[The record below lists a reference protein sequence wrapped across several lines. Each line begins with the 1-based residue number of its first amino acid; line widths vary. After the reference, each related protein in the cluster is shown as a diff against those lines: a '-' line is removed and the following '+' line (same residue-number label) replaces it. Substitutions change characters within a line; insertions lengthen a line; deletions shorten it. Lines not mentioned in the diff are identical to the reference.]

1 MNSLRAWLSRL
12 LENTLTRRILKNT
25 GYLSTANGVAAGLN
39 MVQGILIARLL
50 GVNDYGILGTIT
62 LFISVINK
70 LVSFRMGELVIKYIG
85 QFSEEGDNERAAA
98 VFKASAAVEIA
109 ASFLAFG
116 LLVILAPLGS
126 EYFVKDPSYTPLFF
140 LYGLTILV
148 NLISESSTGLLQLN
162 DRFRVI
168 SALLIFQSG
177 LTLALTFIVY
187 LSHGDLTAV
196 LVVYLIGKTINGFG
210 LSIAALIEAQRQ
222 WGKTWLHTRISVL
235 RGTAKEMINFGIN
248 TNISS
253 SISLITKDS
262 EILWVSLFRN
272 PTEAGW
278 YRLALSLS
286 NIIQIPVSPM
296 PKATYPEFSREVVNK
311 RWENLRHIM
320 RQGSII
326 AGGYSFAATIGLL
339 FIGRPLI
346 RLIYGVEY
354 LPAFPALMILL
365 IGFLV
370 SNILFWRRPALLAL
384 GKPDFPTRLN
394 FILAI
399 LKLIGVLLLVP
410 TYGYLASAALMAGYY
425 ILNTLISYW
434 KVLSLMNEKAL
445 TE

>member
-1 MNSLRAWLSRL
+1 MNSLRAWISRL

-39 MVQGILIARLL
+39 MIQGILIARLL

-70 LVSFRMGELVIKYIG
+70 LISFRMGELVIKYIG
-85 QFSEEGDNERAAA
+85 QYSEEGDNDRAAA

-126 EYFVKDPSYTPLFF
+126 EYFAKDPSYTPLFI

-177 LTLALTFIVY
+177 LTLALTIIVY
-187 LSHGDLTAV
+187 FSHGDLTAV

-286 NIIQIPVSPM
+286 NIIQIPVSPL
-296 PKATYPEFSREVVNK
+296 PKATYPEFSREVVNN

-346 RLIYGVEY
+346 RLI
-354 LPAFPALMILL
+354 
-365 IGFLV
+365 
-370 SNILFWRRPALLAL
+370 
-384 GKPDFPTRLN
+384 
-394 FILAI
+394 
-399 LKLIGVLLLVP
+399 
-410 TYGYLASAALMAGYY
+410 
-425 ILNTLISYW
+425 
-434 KVLSLMNEKAL
+434 LSLIHI
-445 TE
+445 